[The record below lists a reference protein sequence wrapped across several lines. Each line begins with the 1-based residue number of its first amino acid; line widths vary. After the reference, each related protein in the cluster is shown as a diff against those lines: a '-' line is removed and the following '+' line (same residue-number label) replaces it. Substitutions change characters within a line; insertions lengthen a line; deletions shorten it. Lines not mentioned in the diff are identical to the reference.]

1 MRIYKHYMRKNSIAL
16 NQNTEALSNGADF
29 KKSSE
34 QYKRERII
42 HYRWEIVKAENL
54 KIALE
59 ILLNNNREIELLP
72 IVNTDA
78 FIEVVQKNLKPLEL
92 WLLNDL
98 IEKRHDKLDKRIKE
112 IKVGDDLDLYYEYH
126 EYDRN
131 HENVSFNH
139 VGKEVVK
146 YGDYVPN
153 AQLVEMEAE
162 REALFDLY
170 SELNDF
176 VYIEPTQKELE
187 IIGQVLA

>member
-1 MRIYKHYMRKNSIAL
+1 MRKNSIAL
-16 NQNTEALSNGADF
+16 NQNTGALSNGADF
-29 KKSSE
+29 KKSPE

-42 HYRWEIVKAENL
+42 HYRWEIIKAENL

-131 HENVSFNH
+131 YENVSFNH

-162 REALFDLY
+162 REALFNLY

-187 IIGQVLA
+187 FIGQVLA